1 MREESV
7 LWWKQSEK
15 DFDAAK
21 KNFVIKEYYLVA
33 FLCQQSVEK
42 GLKAV
47 YIEKLK
53 TNPGP
58 IHSLMTLATT
68 VRLPEEYLTTLRKL
82 SVDFI
87 STRYPDAASG
97 LPYEMYDE
105 KIAKERLEETTKV
118 LTWIKKELKE

>member
-1 MREESV
+1 MRNETV

-21 KNFVIKEYYLVA
+21 KNFTIKEYYLVA

-42 GLKAV
+42 ALKAV

-58 IHSLMTLATT
+58 IHSLIMLATT
-68 VRLPEEYLTTLRKL
+68 VKLPEEYFTILRKL

-87 STRYPDAASG
+87 STRYPYAVSG
-97 LPYEMYDE
+97 VPYEMYDE
-105 KIAKERLEETTKV
+105 NIAK
-118 LTWIKKELKE
+118 